1 MVCQCTRQLF
11 LACLAAASLAV
22 SVRAEEAPAAAAAPC
37 MRTICERICVPE
49 TYTATRT
56 VYDRVCKEEKYTT
69 YRCEYVPQQ
78 QTRTCTVYRMVSE
91 TKPVTRTVWDCV
103 PTVENRTV
111 MQQRV
116 TCQPCTVT
124 VRKCVDRGHY
134 ECCEVPC
141 GPSFSDRL
149 KKCFRKKNDCCCEP
163 CCVRTKTVR
172 KWVPCP
178 TIEEHQC
185 TVMKRVCES
194 VPVTCQVT
202 VNKMV
207 ARQVTE
213 NCTVC
218 RCVPEQKTETCT
230 VMVAKQVPCE
240 ATRMV
245 VTCVPRQENY
255 TCTRNV
261 WKTVERQVPVETCC
275 QPSCCD
281 SCCDSGNAC
290 CGKSKRLFKG
300 AGLACRSRGC
310 CN

>member
-1 MVCQCTRQLF
+1 MVRQCTRQLI
-11 LACLAAASLAV
+11 LAGVVVACLAATA
-22 SVRAEEAPAAAAAPC
+22 RADHCCAAPCAPAAPC
-37 MRTICERICVPE
+37 MRTICERVCVPE

-56 VYDRVCKEEKYTT
+56 VYDRVCREEKYTT

-78 QTRTCTVYRMVSE
+78 QTRTCTVYKMVSE
-91 TKPVTRTVWDCV
+91 TKPVTRTVWECV
-103 PTVENRTV
+103 PTVETRTI
-111 MQQRV
+111 MQTHV
-116 TCQPCTVT
+116 TCKPVT
-124 VRKCVDRGHY
+124 TMVRKCVDRGHY

-141 GPSFSDRL
+141 PPTLRERL
-149 KKCFRKKNDCCCEP
+149 KKLCRKNDCCDD

-172 KWVPCP
+172 KWVPCL
-178 TIEEHQC
+178 TYEEVPC
-185 TVMKRVCES
+185 TTMQRVCENR
-194 VPVTCQVT
+194 PVTCNVT

-218 RCVPEQKTETCT
+218 RCVPEQKTEVCT

-240 ATRMV
+240 ATRTV
-245 VTCVPRQENY
+245 ATCVPRQEQY

-275 QPSCCD
+275 QSSCCD
-281 SCCDSGNAC
+281 SSCGSC
-290 CGKSKRLFKG
+290 CGKSKGRLFKG